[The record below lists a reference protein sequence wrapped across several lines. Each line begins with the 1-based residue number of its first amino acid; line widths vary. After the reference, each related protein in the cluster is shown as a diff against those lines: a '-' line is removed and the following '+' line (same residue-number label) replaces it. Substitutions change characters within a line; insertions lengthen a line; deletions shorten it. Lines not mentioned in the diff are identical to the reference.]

1 MFSRALVACWLRL
14 VGPLRC
20 GAVCLLGGLLAL
32 GVFTITAGHFLTA
45 VDAFSQA
52 DAIVVLGGDGGDF
65 FRVQQGVALFNEGH
79 APVVVFSG
87 GISLKDAGLACSS
100 AQLSLE
106 AAQELGLPTEATII
120 ASGAHST
127 YEEAG
132 NLGRLS
138 QQHRWHSLIVVTD
151 LFHTRRAAR
160 TFHTLL
166 PDTTIY
172 LSAAPDPNYDA
183 RRWWQTEEGLMAV
196 FNEVIKLA
204 FYWAKY
210 GITPFEI

>member
-1 MFSRALVACWLRL
+1 MSHKGCFLA
-14 VGPLRC
+14 
-20 GAVCLLGGLLAL
+20 GAILLLGALLAL
-32 GVFTITAGHFLTA
+32 GVFTVTVGHFLTA

-52 DAIVVLGGDGGDF
+52 DAIVILGGDGGDF
-65 FRVQQGVALFNEGH
+65 FRVQQGVALFNEGR

-100 AQLSLE
+100 ARLSLE
-106 AAQELGLPTEATII
+106 AAQELGLPPGVAII
-120 ASGAHST
+120 ASGAQST
-127 YEEAG
+127 YDEAV
-132 NLGRLS
+132 NLGRLA
-138 QQHRWHSLIVVTD
+138 QQHRWHSIIVVTD

-160 TFHTLL
+160 TFRTLL

-172 LSAAPDPNYDA
+172 LSAAPDPNIDA
-183 RRWWQTEEGLMAV
+183 SRWWQTEEGLVVV

-210 GITPFEI
+210 GIAPVG

>member
-1 MFSRALVACWLRL
+1 MEKGKRETETWVHINCKR
-14 VGPLRC
+14 
-20 GAVCLLGGLLAL
+20 CLLASTALLLSGLMAL
-32 GVFTITAGHFLTA
+32 GVFTITVGHLLTA
-45 VDAFSQA
+45 VDALPQA
-52 DAIVVLGGDGGDF
+52 DAIVVLGGDVN
-65 FRVQQGVALFNEGH
+65 RVQHAVDLFNEGY

-87 GISLKDAGLACSS
+87 GTLKDAGLACSS

-138 QQHRWHSLIVVTD
+138 QQHRWHSLIMVTD
-151 LFHTRRAAR
+151 LFHTRRAGR
-160 TFHTLL
+160 TFRTLL
-166 PDTTIY
+166 PHTTIY
-172 LSAAPDPNYDA
+172 LSAAPDPNIDA
-183 RRWWQTEEGLMAV
+183 SRWWQTEEGLVSV